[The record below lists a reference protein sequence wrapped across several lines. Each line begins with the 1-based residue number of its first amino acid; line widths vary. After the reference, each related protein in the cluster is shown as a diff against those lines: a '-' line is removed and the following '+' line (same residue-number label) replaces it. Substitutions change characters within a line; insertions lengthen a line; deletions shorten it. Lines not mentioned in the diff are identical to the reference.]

1 MAIPRSKELDE
12 AFERLKVDEY
22 LGRDLLLGALNN
34 IIHVN
39 HPSMYDLTSPEKGG
53 SDILSKF

>member
-1 MAIPRSKELDE
+1 MAVPRSKASEE
-12 AFERLKVDEY
+12 AFERFKVDEY

-39 HPSMYDLTSPEKGG
+39 HPSMYYLTSPEKGG
-53 SDILSKF
+53 ADILSKF